1 MADNV
6 FNENEDYLIAAR
18 DAIRQKA
25 QMGEELNQL
34 RLQHKKLG
42 KGIASEEKSI
52 SDEIASTIKKRRQ
65 EIEDTYDDRLDDNR
79 ARKRKVAVKRGKKK
93 SERVNARI
101 EDETKHISRDTREI
115 NAELKL
121 LFKKNRVPGM
131 CASRL
136 YYIMFMPKGV
146 DEMLLFV
153 LSNLIYFL
161 GIPSVFMLIIKNA
174 VLDKK
179 QNINMAFW
187 CMLVLAVFIIVQLI
201 IYFVVSNSTKNRHR
215 DVIVQGRS
223 LHDKIKANKRQ
234 ADAIKESI
242 NKDKDETSYN
252 LGAFDE
258 KLASLDE
265 EADAIEKEKQ
275 EAIRVFEDETTRL
288 ITDEIN
294 GRRLQVLEDMNK
306 ERAQLEDKIAQ
317 REKDYSDKVLEITN
331 QYAAYIGEDM
341 CKEERLSD
349 LISIM
354 EEGQAETV
362 SEAISAYRGQKSSK

>member
-146 DEMLLFV
+146 DEMLLFL

-161 GIPSVFMLIIKNA
+161 GWHF
-174 VLDKK
+174 
-179 QNINMAFW
+179 
-187 CMLVLAVFIIVQLI
+187 
-201 IYFVVSNSTKNRHR
+201 
-215 DVIVQGRS
+215 
-223 LHDKIKANKRQ
+223 
-234 ADAIKESI
+234 
-242 NKDKDETSYN
+242 
-252 LGAFDE
+252 GAC
-258 KLASLDE
+258 SC
-265 EADAIEKEKQ
+265 
-275 EAIRVFEDETTRL
+275 
-288 ITDEIN
+288 
-294 GRRLQVLEDMNK
+294 LQYL
-306 ERAQLEDKIAQ
+306 
-317 REKDYSDKVLEITN
+317 
-331 QYAAYIGEDM
+331 
-341 CKEERLSD
+341 
-349 LISIM
+349 
-354 EEGQAETV
+354 
-362 SEAISAYRGQKSSK
+362 